1 MSPSTPSIPAD
12 LTYYSSREPAP
23 ATYDSLRGV
32 CYADVAIVGGGLAGL
47 SAALQLAGGGY
58 RVALLEAGA
67 IASGASGRNGGQA
80 LPGIAASQ
88 SALRKAAGADAARSI
103 WEMSLEGLDLLRR
116 QITRFRI
123 DCDWREGHMYVADRP
138 RQITELHTLQS
149 ELYDEYDYDS
159 LRMVD
164 RDELTAL
171 IGSPRYHAALYDA
184 RAGHLD
190 PLAYTRG
197 LASAAARIGV
207 QLYEHSRAT
216 NYDTGGAHGLRVQTA
231 NGELRC
237 EHLLLAGNATLGKL
251 APLLRRKIMG
261 VGTYMIATE
270 PLGEARAQQLISNN
284 ASVSD
289 MNWILDYFRRSADH
303 RLLFGGRVSYGGLT
317 TRLEDNATRAR
328 MVRVFPQ
335 LADVKID
342 YHWGGLLDI
351 TMNRMPH
358 FGKLA
363 PNIWFLQGFSGHGLA
378 LTGLAGALAA
388 EAIAGT
394 VERFDVFARLPH
406 RDFPGGDL
414 LARPLLT
421 LAMTWYRL
429 RDLL

>member
-1 MSPSTPSIPAD
+1 MSPPTSSTPAD
-12 LTYYSSREPAP
+12 LTYYALREPEP
-23 ATYDSLRGV
+23 ATYEPLQGV
-32 CYADVAIVGGGLAGL
+32 SYADVAIVGGGLAGL

-58 RVALLEAGA
+58 RVALLEART

-88 SALRKAAGADAARSI
+88 SALRKAAGPDAARAI

-116 QITRFRI
+116 QITRLRI
-123 DCDWREGHMYVADRP
+123 DCDWREGHMQVADRP
-138 RQITELHTLQS
+138 RQVAELHALQS
-149 ELYDEYDYDS
+149 ELSDDYDYDS
-159 LRMVD
+159 LRMID
-164 RDELTAL
+164 RDELSTL
-171 IGSPRYHAALYDA
+171 VGSPRYHAALYDA

-197 LASAAARIGV
+197 LATAAARLGV
-207 QLYEHSRAT
+207 QLHEQSLAT
-216 NYDTGGAHGLRVQTA
+216 GYDSGGAHGLRVRTA
-231 NGELRC
+231 EGELRC
-237 EHLLLAGNATLGKL
+237 EHLLLAGNATLGKF
-251 APLLRRKIMG
+251 APSLRRKIMG

-303 RLLFGGRVSYGGLT
+303 RLLFGGRVSYGGLA
-317 TRLEDNATRAR
+317 TRLDDGATHAR
-328 MVRVFPQ
+328 MLRVFPQ
-335 LADVKID
+335 LAEVKVD

-358 FGKLA
+358 FGQLA
-363 PNIWFLQGFSGHGLA
+363 PNVWFLQGFSGHGLA
-378 LTGLAGALAA
+378 LTGIAGALAA

-394 VERFDVFARLPH
+394 AERFDVFARLPH
-406 RDFPGGDL
+406 RDFPGGEL